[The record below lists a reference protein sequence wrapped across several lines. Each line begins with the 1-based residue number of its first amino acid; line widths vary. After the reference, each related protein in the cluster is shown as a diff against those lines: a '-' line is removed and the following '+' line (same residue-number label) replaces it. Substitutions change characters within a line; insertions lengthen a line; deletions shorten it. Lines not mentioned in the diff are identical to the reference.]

1 MAKIWYVREGPRPN
15 NASTGPQLSLDRCI
29 TLFRAFEIKYL
40 GLKPPEFS
48 SNRNNFVEYRDPNYV
63 VLEIDSSEAV
73 QNKPTFNKEGFYLV
87 VGLRPGEAGTI
98 LKQE

>member
-1 MAKIWYVREGPRPN
+1 MAKIWYVKDGARPN
-15 NASTGPQLSLDRCI
+15 NAIAGPQLSLDQCI

-40 GLKPPEFS
+40 GPKPPEFS
-48 SNRNNFVEYRDPNYV
+48 SNRNNFTEYRDHKYV

-73 QNKPTFNKEGFYLV
+73 QNKPTFDKEGFYLV
-87 VGLRPGEAGTI
+87 VGMTPGEAGNI